1 MPTIQTQEILPAIRT
16 AAKVAG
22 NARTPNLR
30 TVWLQFTGQSL
41 LVRATDSQVDYAA
54 RLPLQSAVTEDVLVG
69 VEGKMLAGLLGKM
82 GPGEISI
89 HPPEVKDDDTTCR
102 IQQGRRKFDV
112 AAMQNYWFSP
122 GDPFPDNVP
131 DVESWYMTGTDL
143 ADVIQSIEYCISSDE
158 TLGPFNCLLL
168 TQGDDARAVAVG
180 LNGHQMGVRRF
191 DGGQIISG
199 LPEGGLRIQRKFL
212 PDLRAWMDGLEIEAA
227 LHKGRLHLRDAGK
240 SEHWSIPT
248 HQDPYPDWSQLIAK
262 SGDGSKTLTVHRQP
276 FLDCLER
283 LNFCTSDES
292 MAVFLDPDDQ
302 AVTLAAKSSGK
313 GEGSDY
319 CPIVRQGD
327 LFKIAFPVDDLA
339 RIIAAFRGEEIL
351 FTFSEPEGPC
361 VLRDQTGSDQYEVL
375 LMPMQINDEPV
386 YAPEEGTNQ

>member
-22 NARTPNLR
+22 GARTPAHR
-30 TVWLQFTGQSL
+30 AVWLQFSGQTL
-41 LVRATDSQVDYAA
+41 LVRATDTQVDYVA
-54 RLPLQSAVTEDVLVG
+54 RLPLQSPVVEDIVVG
-69 VEGKMLAGLLGKM
+69 IEGKMLAGLLAKM

-89 HPPEVKDDDTTCR
+89 HPPDEKEDTSTCR
-102 IQQGRRKFDV
+102 IQQGRRKFDI
-112 AAMQNYWFSP
+112 AAVQSYWYSP
-122 GDPFPDNVP
+122 GDPFPDSVP
-131 DVESWYMTGTDL
+131 DVETWFLTGTDL
-143 ADVIQSIEYCISSDE
+143 ADCIQSVEYCVSSDE
-158 TLGPFNCLLL
+158 TLKSFNCLLL
-168 TQGDDARAVAVG
+168 DKSTTDARAVAVG

-212 PDLRAWMDGLEIEAA
+212 PDLRGWMDGLEIEAA
-227 LHKGRLHLRDAGK
+227 LHKHRLHLRDAGK

-262 SGDGSKTLTVHRQP
+262 SGDGSKTMTVHRQP

-283 LNFCTSDES
+283 LKFFTSDES
-292 MAVFLDPDDQ
+292 MAVFLSPEEQ
-302 AVTLAAKSSGK
+302 TVSLNAQSSGR

-339 RIIAAFRGEEIL
+339 RIVGAFRGDEVVFI
-351 FTFSEPEGPC
+351 FSEPHGPC
-361 VLRDQTGSDQYEVL
+361 ILREQTGSDQYEVL
-375 LMPMQINDEPV
+375 LMPMEIRDEV
-386 YAPEEGTNQ
+386 VLDEEASE